1 MIFNNEI
8 LLTTPNKFAVANYY
22 YSLIKSFGKPPSNLF
37 DPSLKVIQSFHVRA
51 SEKSS
56 YILLSVNVYLNAKY
70 IAAFIIGNIQ
80 NLMVPHLPY

>member
-1 MIFNNEI
+1 MIFINEI
-8 LLTTPNKFAVANYY
+8 LLPIPINIAVAKNY
-22 YSLIKSFGKPPSNLF
+22 YSLIKSFEKPSSNLP
-37 DPSLKVIQSFHVRA
+37 DPSLKTIQSFHVTA

-56 YILLSVNVYLNAKY
+56 YILFSVNVYLNAKY